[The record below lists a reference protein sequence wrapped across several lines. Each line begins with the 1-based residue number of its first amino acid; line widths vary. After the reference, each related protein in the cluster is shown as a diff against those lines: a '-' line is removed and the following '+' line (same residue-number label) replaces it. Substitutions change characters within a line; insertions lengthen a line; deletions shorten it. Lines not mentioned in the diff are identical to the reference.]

1 MNKTGC
7 SAVVA
12 HLSGGQVVAGSNPV
26 TPNFLFVTIYIQRVI
41 FPLFSVY
48 KLSSFICYLVQK
60 LFFYPY
66 KI

>member
-26 TPNFLFVTIYIQRVI
+26 TPNVLFVAIYIQRVI
-41 FPLFSVY
+41 CSLFSVY
-48 KLSSFICYLVQK
+48 KLFSFISYLVQK
-60 LFFYPY
+60 LFFLLY
-66 KI
+66 KF